1 MKNRDF
7 MDDNKFTLDRT
18 VRLLITVSV
27 IVGLFLLTK
36 RLSSVLLPFV
46 VAWFIAYML
55 EPFVTFLQNR
65 VRLKNRILSIIV
77 ALIVV
82 VGVVVGI
89 ITLLALP
96 VKSQFSRMGKIVNNY
111 MSGIDANSLLPDEW
125 QDMLRE
131 WLNQLDVKSLLSSF
145 DFQSLASKGTD
156 AIGSI
161 LGTSISAIGSL
172 FVVFIVVLY
181 IIFILLD
188 YNTLSSGFIDIIPI
202 RYRNIVSE
210 ILSDLSTGMSKYFR
224 GQALIATCVGV
235 LFAIGFTIMGLPLG
249 IVVGLFIGLLN
260 MVPYLQTVGI
270 PVCMVLGLLQSA
282 ETGTSY
288 WIILLETAAIFL
300 IVQSIQDLLLTP
312 KIMGGTLG
320 MKPAVML
327 LALSIWGSLLGVA
340 GMIIALPMTTVLI
353 SVYKRYVLQQDENKE
368 TEVVQTVTQENKVE
382 KTEEN

>member
-1 MKNRDF
+1 

>member
-1 MKNRDF
+1 
-7 MDDNKFTLDRT
+7 MDEGKFTLDKT
-18 VRLLITVSV
+18 VRLIITISV
-27 IVGLFLLTK
+27 IVGLFFLTK

-55 EPFVTFLQNR
+55 EPFVSFLQNK
-65 VRLKNRILSIIV
+65 VRLKNRVLSIIV
-77 ALIVV
+77 ALVV
-82 VGVVVGI
+82 VIGI
-89 ITLLALP
+89 IVGLVTLLALP
-96 VKSQFSRMGKIVNNY
+96 IRRQFSQMGKIVNNY
-111 MSGIDANSLLPDEW
+111 MSGIDANSWLPDEW

-131 WLNQLDVKSLLSSF
+131 WLNQLDIKSLLSSF

-156 AIGSI
+156 AIGSL

-188 YNTLSSGFIDIIPI
+188 YNTLSIGFIDIIPPQ
-202 RYRNIVSE
+202 YRNIVSE

-224 GQALIATCVGV
+224 GQALIASCVGV
-235 LFAIGFTIMGLPLG
+235 LFAIGFSIMGLPLG

-270 PVCMVLGLLQSA
+270 PICMILGLLQSA
-282 ETGTSY
+282 ETGTNY
-288 WIILLETAAIFL
+288 WIILLEIASIFI
-300 IVQSIQDLLLTP
+300 IVQSIQDLVLTP

-353 SVYKRYVLQQDENKE
+353 SVYKRYVLKQDKNSESEETQIVVNENIVE
-368 TEVVQTVTQENKVE
+368 NTEPN
-382 KTEEN
+382 